1 MYSYD
6 EYYYGYNAME
16 NTFAGIGGF
25 IVAFV
30 LVFYLLML
38 GLSIATYILQS
49 VGLYSIA
56 KRRGIHHPWLAWIPF
71 GSAWIV
77 GSISD
82 QYQYVAKGRVKNRR
96 KILLGLLIA
105 IYATLFLFFV
115 IAIAFGYTT
124 FTGDMTTLGFL
135 GALFLLVYIAAFI
148 MAIVACVFNYIAL
161 YDVYASCEPHNAATY
176 LILSIF
182 ISITMPFF
190 IFALRKKD
198 GGMPPRKAPEPELPE
213 LEVVETP
220 TAEETEE

>member
-6 EYYYGYNAME
+6 EYYYGYDAME
-16 NTFAGIGGF
+16 SVFAGIGGF
-25 IVAFV
+25 IAAFM
-30 LVFYLLML
+30 LLLYLLML
-38 GLSIATYILQS
+38 GLNIATYILQS
-49 VGLYSIA
+49 VGLYTIA
-56 KRRGIHHPWLAWIPF
+56 KRRGIHHPWLAWIPV

-82 QYQYVAKGRVKNRR
+82 EYQYVAKGRVKNRR
-96 KILLGLLIA
+96 KVLLGLLIA

-124 FTGDMTTLGFL
+124 FTGDMTTMGFL
-135 GALFLLVYIAAFI
+135 VALFLLVYLSVFI
-148 MAIVACVFNYIAL
+148 MAIVAGVFNYIAL
-161 YDVYASCEPHNAATY
+161 YDVYASCEPHNAVTY

-198 GGMPPRKAPEPELPE
+198 GGMPPRKAPEPEA
-213 LEVVETP
+213 VEAP
-220 TAEETEE
+220 AEEETEE